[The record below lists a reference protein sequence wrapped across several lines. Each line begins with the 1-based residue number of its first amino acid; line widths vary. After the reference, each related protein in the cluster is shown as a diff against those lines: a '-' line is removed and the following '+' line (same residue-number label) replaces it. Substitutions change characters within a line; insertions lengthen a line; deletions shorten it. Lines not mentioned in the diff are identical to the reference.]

1 MPRSPATSRSNAA
14 AEPKQALSK
23 AAVPTPKTKAAA
35 KKRAPADDHPDKMI
49 DAKEATAMLGIKPQT
64 LYAYVS
70 RGLIRAAPKR
80 GAKASLYHRED
91 VETVLLKSRKGDPS
105 GAASERVIRWG
116 GSAVMQTAITSIE
129 PEGPRY
135 RGKLALDLAE
145 ARRPFEDC
153 VELLWNGI
161 LPAQSIVWQPTPIPE
176 AFQQLNAS
184 ILKIAKQTDSMRR
197 LLALTAEGFAACNG
211 RNAEVTLGAPVLAAR
226 KLIQVLAPTFG
237 LLHDRPNYV
246 PSTRAESIAAVI
258 ARSLGVAN
266 GEQELDALN
275 ACLVLSADH
284 ELSPATFAARI
295 AASAGADVFS
305 CVNSAL
311 GAFDGL
317 LTGFGCDESER
328 TLRSASSPKAYL
340 GMLEK
345 YTRRKEPIPGYAHPL
360 YPSGDPR
367 ARYLIGLAKD
377 INPRTARTRLTLNCV
392 DAASKELGAAPNLAV
407 GLAVVAICL
416 GLPERSSGALMALGR
431 ISGWIAHTFE
441 QRLAGFVVRPRARYI
456 GPVR

>member
-1 MPRSPATSRSNAA
+1 
-14 AEPKQALSK
+14 
-23 AAVPTPKTKAAA
+23 
-35 KKRAPADDHPDKMI
+35 MI
-49 DAKEATAMLGIKPQT
+49 DAKEATLILGIKPQT

-91 VETVLLKSRKGDPS
+91 VETVLLKCRRGNPS

-116 GSAVMQTAITSIE
+116 GSAVLQTAITSIE

-135 RGKLALDLAE
+135 RGKLALDLAA

-161 LPAQSIVWQPTPIPE
+161 LPARSIVWPATPVPE

-184 ILKIAKQTDSMRR
+184 ILRIAKQTDSMRR
-197 LLALTAEGFAACNG
+197 LLALTAEAYAACNG

-226 KLIQVLAPTFG
+226 KLIQILAPAFG
-237 LLHDRPNYV
+237 LLHDRPNYA
-246 PSTRAESIAAVI
+246 PSTSAESIAAII
-258 ARSLGVAN
+258 ARSMGAAN

-295 AASAGADVFS
+295 AASAGADIFS

-328 TLRSASSPKAYL
+328 TLRSASSPKIYL

-367 ARYLIGLAKD
+367 ARYLIDLAKE
-377 INPRTARTRLTLNCV
+377 IGPRTPRARLALNCV
-392 DAASKELGAAPNLAV
+392 NAASTELGATPNLAV
-407 GLAVVAICL
+407 GLAVIAICL
-416 GLPERSSGALMALGR
+416 GLPERSPGALMALGR

-441 QRLAGFVVRPRARYI
+441 QRLAGFLVRPRARYI